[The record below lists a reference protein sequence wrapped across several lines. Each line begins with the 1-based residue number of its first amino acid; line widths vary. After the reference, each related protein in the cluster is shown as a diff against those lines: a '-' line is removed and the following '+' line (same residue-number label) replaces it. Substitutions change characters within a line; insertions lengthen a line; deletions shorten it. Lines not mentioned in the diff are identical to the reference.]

1 MPKVIVS
8 LEGNVVREVALQKER
23 TTVGRRPYNDIV
35 IDNLAV
41 SGEHAVLLMAGS
53 EVFVEDLRS
62 TNGTYVNGKAVK
74 KALLHNNDAIDMG
87 KYRLTLVHSESGA
100 PVLAAETLARLAR
113 LKIFSGPAAG
123 REMAL
128 VKAVTTLGKSGEMV
142 ATISRG
148 PLYYSVAQTEG
159 AGNFLLNGAVMGAEP
174 VPLRDGDQ
182 IELGPTKMQFL
193 QPR

>member
-8 LEGNVVREVALQKER
+8 LDGAVVKEVALEKDR

-41 SGEHAVLLMAGS
+41 SGEHAVLLLAGS
-53 EVFVEDLRS
+53 EVFIEDLRS
-62 TNGTYVNGKAVK
+62 TNGTYVNGRAVK
-74 KALLHNNDAIDMG
+74 KALLHHHDAIDVG
-87 KYRLTLVHSESGA
+87 RYRLTLQQSDPGA
-100 PVLAAETLARLAR
+100 PLGASQTLAPLAR
-113 LKIFSGPAAG
+113 LKVFSGPAAG

-128 VKAVTTLGKSGEMV
+128 SKAVTTLGKAGEMV
-142 ATISRG
+142 ATINRG
-148 PLYYSVAQTEG
+148 PLHYSVAQTEG
-159 AGNFLLNGAVMGAEP
+159 AGHFTLNGASLGTDP

-182 IELGPTKMQFL
+182 IAFGPTQMQFL